1 MDLPH
6 LGPFIFVRHGQ
17 TDWNLEGRFQG
28 RTDIPLN
35 DKGREQALR
44 ARHLLAT
51 TEVSRVLTSPLSRA
65 IETARLVFPSLSD
78 LIETEDLLIE
88 CDFGRLEGRPIRQ
101 VMQEHGITR
110 KEQLADILPDDG
122 EQWASVTARCRSLLG
137 RLARLQE
144 AERPIALVGHD
155 AVLQGLS
162 ELLTGNWFDSKHAN
176 PYLFAKADG
185 AWRVVDICPAPSTSS
200 GVILR

>member
-1 MDLPH
+1 MEHPALR
-6 LGPFIFVRHGQ
+6 PFIFIRHGQ

-28 RTDIPLN
+28 RTDILLN
-35 DKGREQALR
+35 DKGREQALLACR
-44 ARHLLAT
+44 LLAK

-65 IETARLVFPSLSD
+65 VATARLIFPSLSD
-78 LIETEDLLIE
+78 RIETEDLLIE

-122 EQWASVTARCRSLLG
+122 EPWASVTARCQSLLG
-137 RLARLQE
+137 RLAKLQE
-144 AERPIALVGHD
+144 SEGSIALVGHD

-162 ELLTGNWFDSKHAN
+162 ELLTGNWFESKHAN
-176 PYLFAKADG
+176 PYLFTNSDG
-185 AWRVVDICPAPSTSS
+185 SWRVVDMC
-200 GVILR
+200 